1 MAKPV
6 QAAKSKSQAKSSAK
20 HAMLQ
25 QALQLAMQ
33 LHQSGKVAEAAQR
46 YQAILAM
53 APQHVDALHYL
64 GVAQHQLGQSH
75 AAAEL
80 IRQALVL
87 QPDYIDAHNN
97 LGNILQEMGEVVE
110 AEAAYRTVLAARPQ
124 FAQAQN
130 NLGVVL
136 VAQGRF
142 AEAIQAYRQCLSMQ
156 AEFAEGWH
164 NLGNALKK
172 NGEIDDCLSAYRQ
185 AILFAPYT
193 ANAYLELAGALKI
206 QRRYAEAL
214 DVYRQWQKLEPD
226 NPVIAHMI
234 AALHGSDIPLRAS
247 DAYLQKTFDSFA
259 ASFDEVLRDLA
270 YRSPA
275 LAGELVAQLLPP
287 PAANL
292 AVLDVGCGTGLCAPF
307 VKPYAQH
314 LLGVDLSSGMLAQ
327 AAQRGLYD
335 QLIEAE
341 LTGFLQGQQAAYDL
355 MICCDTLIYFGAL
368 EEVMQASAQ
377 ALRHGGYFVVAL
389 EKTPEAENSA
399 AYSLHQH
406 GRYSHTEAY
415 LRQVIQMAGL
425 QLCHLQEVVI
435 RKESEQEVLGWL
447 LAMQK
452 A

>member
-6 QAAKSKSQAKSSAK
+6 QATKSKSQAKSSAK

-25 QALQLAMQ
+25 QALQLAMH

-46 YQAILAM
+46 YRAILAM
-53 APQHVDALHYL
+53 APQQIDALHYL

-75 AAAEL
+75 AAADL
-80 IRQALVL
+80 IRQVLVL

-97 LGNILQEMGEVVE
+97 LGNILQEMGEAVE
-110 AEAAYRTVLAARPQ
+110 AEAAYRKVLAARPQ

-172 NGEIDDCLSAYRQ
+172 NGEIDECLTAYRQ

-193 ANAYLELAGALKI
+193 PNAYLELAGALKV

-226 NPVIAHMI
+226 NPVIEHMI
-234 AALHGSDIPLRAS
+234 AALHGSDIPVRAS

-259 ASFDEVLRDLA
+259 ASFDEVLRGLE

-275 LAGELVAQLLPP
+275 LAGQLVAQLLPP

-292 AVLDVGCGTGLCAPF
+292 AVLDVGCGTGLCAEY
-307 VKPYAQH
+307 VKPYAKH
-314 LLGVDLSSGMLAQ
+314 LLGVDLSGGMLAQ

-341 LTGFLQGQQAAYDL
+341 LTSFLQAQHAAFDV
-355 MICCDTLIYFGAL
+355 MICCDTLNYFGVL
-368 EEVMQASAQ
+368 DEVMQAAAQ
-377 ALRHGGYFVVAL
+377 ALRGGGYFVVSL
-389 EKTPEAENSA
+389 EKTPELMTDA
-399 AYSLHQH
+399 AYTLHQH

-415 LRQVIQMAGL
+415 LRQVTQAAGL
-425 QLCHLQEVVI
+425 HLCQLQDVVI
-435 RKESEQEVLGWL
+435 RKESEQDVVGWL

-452 A
+452 V